1 GILDSLKNFAKDAA
15 GILLKKAS
23 CKLSGQ
29 C

>member
-1 GILDSLKNFAKDAA
+1 GIFDKLKNFAKGVAQS
-15 GILLKKAS
+15 LLNKAS

>member
-1 GILDSLKNFAKDAA
+1 GILDSLKNLAKNA
-15 GILLKKAS
+15 GQILLNKAS